1 MNVHESIEDVRRE
14 IAAARAAGKTIG
26 LAPTMGALHEA
37 HMTLIDTA
45 RAECDF
51 VAVSLFVN
59 PTQFAPGEDLDGY
72 PRTVEADLDACRRRG
87 VDMVFLPT
95 EEVMYPAGG
104 SMTQIR
110 VDALSGT
117 LCGRSRPGHFPGVC
131 TVVAK
136 LLNIV
141 QPDRAYFGAK
151 DRQQVTILRRMVREL
166 NFPVDVVTCPTVR
179 EADGLAMS
187 SRNAYLD
194 DERRHEALS
203 LVESLRLAD
212 EMIRRERPPAAR
224 VIEAMR
230 EHIAARA
237 PSGEI
242 DYVRIVDPE
251 DLRDL
256 AETHRAVLVAL
267 AVRFTGAR
275 LIDNILVDASASGP

>member
-1 MNVHESIEDVRRE
+1 MNVHESIEDVRRTV
-14 IAAARAAGKTIG
+14 AAARAAGKTIG
-26 LAPTMGALHEA
+26 LVPTMGALHEGHLSLVDA
-37 HMTLIDTA
+37 A
-45 RAECDF
+45 RARCGF
-51 VAVSLFVN
+51 VAVSIFVN
-59 PTQFAPGEDLDGY
+59 PTQFGRGEDLDSY

-95 EEVMYPAGG
+95 EEVMYPGG
-104 SMTQIR
+104 RPMAEVR
-110 VDALSGT
+110 VDRLSGT

-141 QPDRAYFGAK
+141 QPQRAYFGAK
-151 DRQQVTILRRMVREL
+151 DYQQATILRRMVGDL
-166 NFPVDVVTCPTVR
+166 DFPVEVVTCPTVR